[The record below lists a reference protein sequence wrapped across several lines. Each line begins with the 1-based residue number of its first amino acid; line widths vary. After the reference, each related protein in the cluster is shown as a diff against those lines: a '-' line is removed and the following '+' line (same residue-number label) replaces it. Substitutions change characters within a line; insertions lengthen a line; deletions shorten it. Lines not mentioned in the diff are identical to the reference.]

1 MISYYPKR
9 FLSIGLSIQDHVK
22 YLNKINIAITV
33 EMGRS
38 YIVVVDDESDLVF
51 MFKVTLEMNGY
62 NVIGFTSPIEALE
75 YIKKNHDKCAL
86 LITDYRM
93 PEINGCELA
102 TKIKEIDEKINII
115 IITAYENIIE
125 DTFGFELVKKPISTA
140 KLLEVV
146 ADNINVK

>member
-1 MISYYPKR
+1 MISYYSKR

-22 YLNKINIAITV
+22 YLNKINIAIIM
-33 EMGRS
+33 EMRRS
-38 YIVVVDDESDLVF
+38 SIVVVDDESDLVF

-62 NVIGFTSPIEALE
+62 KVTGFTNPIEALE

-125 DTFGFELVKKPISTA
+125 DTIGFELIKKPISTT

-146 ADNINVK
+146 ADNINLK

>member
-1 MISYYPKR
+1 MISHYLKR
-9 FLSIGLSIQDHVK
+9 FISIGLSIQDHVK
-22 YLNKINIAITV
+22 YLNKINIAITM

-62 NVIGFTSPIEALE
+62 NVIGFTNPIEALE

-125 DTFGFELVKKPISTA
+125 DTFGFELIKKPISTT

-146 ADNINVK
+146 ADNINLK

>member
-1 MISYYPKR
+1 MISYYSKR
-9 FLSIGLSIQDHVK
+9 FLSIGLSIQDNVK
-22 YLNKINIAITV
+22 YLNKINIAIIM
-33 EMGRS
+33 EMRRS

-62 NVIGFTSPIEALE
+62 NVIGFTNPIEALE

-125 DTFGFELVKKPISTA
+125 DTFGFELIKKPISTT

-146 ADNINVK
+146 ADNINLK

>member
-1 MISYYPKR
+1 VISYYLKR
-9 FLSIGLSIQDHVK
+9 FISIGLSIQDHVK
-22 YLNKINIAITV
+22 YLNKINISITM

-102 TKIKEIDEKINII
+102 KTIKEIDEKINII

-125 DTFGFELVKKPISTA
+125 DTFGFELIKKPISTT

-146 ADNINVK
+146 ADNINLK